1 MIELAKY
8 AFILLLFIINL
19 YMFYHV
25 LSALLTVR
33 SRRNRLMYRKNFSYS
48 QRMTAR
54 LLQYGGVYR
63 HVSDMLE
70 AVRWRVHPS
79 SFFVLSFVLFLF
91 GVTIGA
97 LVFDGL
103 KGMAILSFILALLPY
118 LLLKM
123 KLVSLQIKTRMEFLP
138 AVEIFYQR
146 YVMSGHK
153 NLRVVLQD
161 ILREDRLVYPMKP
174 VFDQLNR
181 HLSTNRDVQDAMHLF
196 VMSLGHE
203 WARYFANIYIVGLR
217 EGVDIQE
224 SLQELITDM
233 RNAQRL
239 DQAER
244 NRLLEIRVANFSPL
258 LFLVVFL
265 LINYKLD
272 PNQTIQYYVM
282 VPEGRSLILESL
294 LLIFL
299 SFLMGVYLSLKRM

>member
-1 MIELAKY
+1 
-8 AFILLLFIINL
+8 
-19 YMFYHV
+19 
-25 LSALLTVR
+25 
-33 SRRNRLMYRKNFSYS
+33 
-48 QRMTAR
+48 
-54 LLQYGGVYR
+54 
-63 HVSDMLE
+63 
-70 AVRWRVHPS
+70 
-79 SFFVLSFVLFLF
+79 
-91 GVTIGA
+91 
-97 LVFDGL
+97 
-103 KGMAILSFILALLPY
+103 
-118 LLLKM
+118 
-123 KLVSLQIKTRMEFLP
+123 
-138 AVEIFYQR
+138 
-146 YVMSGHK
+146 
-153 NLRVVLQD
+153 
-161 ILREDRLVYPMKP
+161 
-174 VFDQLNR
+174 
-181 HLSTNRDVQDAMHLF
+181 
-196 VMSLGHE
+196 
-203 WARYFANIYIVGLR
+203 LR